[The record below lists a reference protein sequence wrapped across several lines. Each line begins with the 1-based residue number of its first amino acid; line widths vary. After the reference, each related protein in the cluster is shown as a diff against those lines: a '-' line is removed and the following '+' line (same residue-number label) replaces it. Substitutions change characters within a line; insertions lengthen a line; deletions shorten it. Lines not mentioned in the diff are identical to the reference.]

1 MITVTTDKNVTINVY
16 EDSIILKDKEFKALM
31 SCKSAWVEFET
42 DRANFNLGI
51 SDDWQYAYNIIAPL
65 KIYKIVDDSQYEVL
79 KEEIDVFFKYDGCN
93 WNKEEDYDY
102 NTLDYFLSEL
112 HPLLDKCLNY

>member
-1 MITVTTDKNVTINVY
+1 MITITTNQNVTMDIY
-16 EDSIILKDKEFKALM
+16 EDSIILKDKEFKGLM

-42 DRANFNLGI
+42 DRANFMLGT
-51 SDDWQYAYNIIAPL
+51 SDDWQYSYNIIAPL
-65 KIYKIVDDSQYEVL
+65 KIYKIIDDNQYEIL
-79 KEEIDVFFKYDGCN
+79 KEQIDVFFKYDGCN

-102 NTLDYFLSEL
+102 DTLDYFLSEL